1 MRRAVLLSLMA
12 AACSSEL
19 EPGLPRVAV
28 RQVSAAAPG
37 QAPRVEVRG
46 DRLIV
51 TGHYSLRYGCRRLSG
66 HIEQKPGILR
76 LAIVG
81 SGPVQRCA
89 EDWSHFDYE
98 ALTGPLPV
106 GTYQLTVVHVA
117 AERSRRPLPIV
128 LRRDV
133 RIE

>member
-51 TGHYSLRYGCRRLSG
+51 AGHYSMRYGCRRLSG
-66 HIEQKPGILR
+66 HIEQKPGALR

-81 SGPVQRCA
+81 SGPLQRCA

-98 ALTGPLPV
+98 VLTGPLPA

-128 LRRDV
+128 LRRNV